1 MRRGSSPSV
10 AMPEA
15 GRVWLGLD
23 YGERRIGIATGQPLT
38 GTAQPLKT
46 LQNTGNPLPEIDALV
61 REWRPA
67 GIVVGLP
74 LAADGTESK
83 MSRTVRE
90 FAGRL
95 SDAHP
100 ALDIVLHDERF
111 SSRIADD
118 RFRAARREGRA
129 RRKTARELD
138 SHAAAVI
145 LESWLA
151 ERAGANET

>member
-1 MRRGSSPSV
+1 
-10 AMPEA
+10 MPEV

-23 YGERRIGIATGQPLT
+23 YGGRRIGIATGQPLT

-46 LQNTGNPLPEIDALV
+46 LQNTGDPLPEIDALV
-61 REWRPA
+61 REWQPA

-74 LAADGTESK
+74 LAADGTESD
-83 MSRTVRE
+83 MSRIVRE

-95 SDAHP
+95 GAAHP
-100 ALDIVLHDERF
+100 SVQIVLHDERF

-118 RFRAARREGRA
+118 RFRAARQAGRA
-129 RRKTARELD
+129 RRKDARTLD

-151 ERAGANET
+151 ETAGAARE